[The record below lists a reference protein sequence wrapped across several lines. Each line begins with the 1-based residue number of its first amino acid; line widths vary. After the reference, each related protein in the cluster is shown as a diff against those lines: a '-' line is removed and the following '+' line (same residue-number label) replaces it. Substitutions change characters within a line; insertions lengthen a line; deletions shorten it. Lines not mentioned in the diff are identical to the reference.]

1 MFEPNT
7 VMHLNTGLSMLIQD
21 GSLLVLACQDAHVW
35 WPELGL
41 PAISTQHNMA
51 SGILLHKS

>member
-1 MFEPNT
+1 
-7 VMHLNTGLSMLIQD
+7 MHLNTGLSMLIQD